1 MVVPVHLIFIVSIS
15 FMKLLISFTILCCSF
30 LNANAQ
36 ADFTGSWKG
45 KIAAF
50 NLTIIINISEKDGK
64 LVASMD
70 SPDQGAKNIPC
81 DQVVVNG
88 NNISVSVSVIGA
100 NFNGNLSADKKTI
113 EGKFNQGGGSYDLVV
128 GKGEMAAPKEK
139 PQTPVPPFSYKAE
152 DVEYDNSDK
161 SVHLSGTL
169 TYPSSGSKF
178 PAVILISG
186 SGQQD
191 RDENIMGHKPFMV
204 IADRLTKLGFAVL
217 RVDDRGI
224 GKSTGE
230 VAKASSSDFAK
241 DVITSIEYLGK
252 RSEIDLN
259 RIGLMGHS
267 EGGLIASIVAA
278 ERKDISFVVLL
289 AGPGINGAALLAE
302 QGEQILL
309 KSGVS
314 KEAVAVYTP
323 LYKKMIQISTQET
336 DSLTIAMN
344 AYKAVADWKKATPLN
359 YQKEIGMDTKEGSD
373 AIMHNLVSGFSSPW
387 MKYFLK
393 SEPSIFIEQISAKV
407 LALNG
412 EKDIQVIASTN
423 TEGIKKALQK
433 SKSPSYEVKIL
444 PGLNHLF
451 QTCKSCSITEY
462 GTLDETF
469 SEAALSE
476 ITQWLQKNVLQ

>member
-1 MVVPVHLIFIVSIS
+1 
-15 FMKLLISFTILCCSF
+15 
-30 LNANAQ
+30 
-36 ADFTGSWKG
+36 
-45 KIAAF
+45 
-50 NLTIIINISEKDGK
+50 
-64 LVASMD
+64 MD
-70 SPDQGAKNIPC
+70 SPDQGAKGIACDKVTVDGNSINIT
-81 DQVVVNG
+81 
-88 NNISVSVSVIGA
+88 STMIG
-100 NFNGNLSADKKTI
+100 GSYTGSLSEDKKTI
-113 EGKFNQGGGSYDLVV
+113 TGKFNQGGGSFDLIL
-128 GKGEMAAPKEK
+128 GKGEIPAAKPK
-139 PQTPVPPFSYKAE
+139 PQTPQPPFIYHSE

-289 AGPGINGAALLAE
+289 AGPGINGAALLAV

-314 KEAVAVYTP
+314 K
-323 LYKKMIQISTQET
+323 
-336 DSLTIAMN
+336 
-344 AYKAVADWKKATPLN
+344 
-359 YQKEIGMDTKEGSD
+359 
-373 AIMHNLVSGFSSPW
+373 
-387 MKYFLK
+387 
-393 SEPSIFIEQISAKV
+393 
-407 LALNG
+407 
-412 EKDIQVIASTN
+412 
-423 TEGIKKALQK
+423 
-433 SKSPSYEVKIL
+433 
-444 PGLNHLF
+444 
-451 QTCKSCSITEY
+451 
-462 GTLDETF
+462 
-469 SEAALSE
+469 
-476 ITQWLQKNVLQ
+476 